1 MTPRPESSGSR
12 PKGTAGEKIPE
23 QPTAAQQKSAAKK
36 TAVPKQ
42 AAAKKA
48 APAKATARKATAGK
62 TTVGKTAAKKAAT
75 KKTAA
80 KKTAV
85 EQPTPEAATAG
96 TATVKKAS
104 AKKTAV
110 EQPTPEAATAGTATV
125 KKASAKK
132 TAVEQPTPETATVK
146 KAAAKKAAVKKS
158 AAKKAT
164 RVKATAGRTTAVKAA
179 AAKSTAAESVADE
192 AAAAKS
198 PAAKTLGKKTA
209 AKKTAAKKAPAKKAP
224 AKKPTTAKTTVGEA
238 TGAGATGAGATAAGA
253 HAAEAPGAGAPAAGA
268 HAAEAPGAGA
278 PAKKA
283 AAKKTTPART
293 TVAKAAAKRT
303 GAGAAPAGKPVA
315 KKSAAKKSAA
325 KKAPARKAPATQAP
339 SGQAPPEKA
348 PPEKAPTGQ
357 ATAEKAPTG
366 QASPDKAPT
375 GHAPAG
381 KAASVQVA
389 PPEVE
394 VAVSPAVD
402 AVDRERLLGGTHHAP
417 HSVLGAHPVPGGVA
431 FRALRPYALSVTVV
445 SGELRAELHDD
456 GDGFFSGLLPLR
468 EVPAYRLVVEYE
480 GTVLETEDAYR
491 FLPTL
496 GDLDLHLIGEGR
508 HEELWTALGAHPT
521 VHQGVTGTRFAVWAP
536 NAQGVRVTGT
546 FNFWDGTG
554 HIMRSLG
561 SSGVWEL
568 FLPDV
573 GEGELYKFEI
583 TRPDGSKTLRADPLA
598 RRTEVPP
605 ATSSVITSS
614 EYEWGDAQWLARR
627 AEVPAHEAPF
637 SVYEVHLP
645 SWRPGLTYRQLAEQ
659 LPGYVKNLGFT
670 HVELMPVAEHPFGGS
685 WGYQVTG
692 FYAPTAR
699 LGTPDDFRYL
709 VDSLHRAGIGVLM
722 DWVPAH
728 FPRDDWAL
736 AEFDGRP
743 LYEHEDPLRA
753 AHPDW
758 GTLEFDFGR
767 NEVRNFLVANAVYWC
782 EEFHIDGLR
791 VDAVASMLYLDYSRE
806 PGQWTPNE
814 HGGRENLDAV
824 AFLQEMNAT
833 VYRRV
838 PGVVTI
844 AEESTAWDGVTR
856 ATHHKGPSGF
866 GGLGF
871 GLKWNMG
878 WMHDSLQYMSHEP
891 VYRKYHHGEMTFSMV
906 YAYSENYVLPIS
918 HDEVVHGKRSLV
930 SKMPGDWWQQRAG
943 VRSYLGFMWAHP
955 GKQLLFMGQEFAQGA
970 EWSEAHG
977 PDWWLLDPGYGAEPD
992 HRGVRDLVR
1001 DLNTVYRATPALWR
1015 LDTDP
1020 AGFEWIV
1027 GDAADD
1033 NVLAFLRLDPEGVPV
1048 LAVSNFAPVTR
1059 QDYRLGVP
1067 DDVPAWHEA
1076 LNTDA
1081 ARYGGSDVTNPHP
1094 VKPEP
1099 QSWHGRPASIRLTL
1113 PPLATVWLRPA

>member
-42 AAAKKA
+42 AAAKKT
-48 APAKATARKATAGK
+48 APAKATAKKAAAGK
-62 TTVGKTAAKKAAT
+62 TTVGKTVAKKAAT

-80 KKTAV
+80 RKTAV
-85 EQPTPEAATAG
+85 EQPAAEAA
-96 TATVKKAS
+96 V
-104 AKKTAV
+104 
-110 EQPTPEAATAGTATV
+110 
-125 KKASAKK
+125 
-132 TAVEQPTPETATVK
+132 
-146 KAAAKKAAVKKS
+146 
-158 AAKKAT
+158 
-164 RVKATAGRTTAVKAA
+164 
-179 AAKSTAAESVADE
+179 
-192 AAAAKS
+192 
-198 PAAKTLGKKTA
+198 KKTA
-209 AKKTAAKKAPAKKAP
+209 AKKTAVKKTAAKKATTVKATAAKSAATKGTA
-224 AKKPTTAKTTVGEA
+224 AKTTPTKAAAAKTTKA
-238 TGAGATGAGATAAGA
+238 TTVKSTAAK
-253 HAAEAPGAGAPAAGA
+253 P
-268 HAAEAPGAGA
+268 
-278 PAKKA
+278 
-283 AAKKTTPART
+283 AAKKTTAAKAPAR
-293 TVAKAAAKRT
+293 KATAAKDPVKK
-303 GAGAAPAGKPVA
+303 AVAVA
-315 KKSAAKKSAA
+315 KKGAV
-325 KKAPARKAPATQAP
+325 KKAPARKAPAGKTAAAQAV
-339 SGQAPPEKA
+339 PPEM
-348 PPEKAPTGQ
+348 
-357 ATAEKAPTG
+357 
-366 QASPDKAPT
+366 
-375 GHAPAG
+375 
-381 KAASVQVA
+381 
-389 PPEVE
+389 E

-402 AVDRERLLGGTHHAP
+402 AVDRDRLLDGTHHAP

-431 FRALRPYALSVTVV
+431 FRAFRPYALAVTVV
-445 SGELRAELHDD
+445 AGELRAELHDD
-456 GDGFFSGLLPLR
+456 GEGFFSGLLPLR

-480 GTVLETEDAYR
+480 GTVQETEDAYR

-508 HEELWTALGAHPT
+508 HEELWTALGAHPMT
-521 VHQGVTGTRFAVWAP
+521 HEGVTGTRFAVWAP
-536 NAQGVRVTGT
+536 NARGVRVAGT

-554 HIMRSLG
+554 HVMRSLG

-583 TRPDGSKTLRADPLA
+583 TRPDGSKTMRADPMA

-614 EYEWGDAQWLARR
+614 EYEWGDAEWLARR
-627 AEVPAHEAPF
+627 AEAPAHEAPF

-659 LPGYVKNLGFT
+659 LPGYVRNLGFT

-709 VDSLHRAGIGVLM
+709 VDALHQAGIGVLM

-838 PGVVTI
+838 PGVVTV

-878 WMHDSLQYMSHEP
+878 WMHDTLQYMSHEP
-891 VYRKYHHGEMTFSMV
+891 VHRKYHHHEMTFSMV

-918 HDEVVHGKRSLV
+918 HDEVVHGKGSLV

-943 VRSYLGFMWAHP
+943 IRSYLGFMWAHP

-1048 LAVSNFAPVTR
+1048 LAVSNFAPVPR
-1059 QDYRLGVP
+1059 PDYRLGVP
-1067 DDVPAWHEA
+1067 EDVPAWHEA
-1076 LNTDA
+1076 VNTDA
-1081 ARYGGSDVTNPHP
+1081 ARYGGSDVTNPDP

-1099 QSWHGRPASIRLTL
+1099 TPWHGRPASIQLTL

>member
-42 AAAKKA
+42 AAAKKS
-48 APAKATARKATAGK
+48 APAKATAKKPAGGK
-62 TTVGKTAAKKAAT
+62 TTAAKAVAKKAAT
-75 KKTAA
+75 
-80 KKTAV
+80 
-85 EQPTPEAATAG
+85 
-96 TATVKKAS
+96 KKAS
-104 AKKTAV
+104 AKKTAA
-110 EQPTPEAATAGTATV
+110 EQPAAETAA
-125 KKASAKK
+125 AKK
-132 TAVEQPTPETATVK
+132 TAVKKTAV
-146 KAAAKKAAVKKS
+146 KKAAVKKATTVKATAAKSAAVKGTAAEATATKAASAKTTAAKTTAAKSTAAKS

-164 RVKATAGRTTAVKAA
+164 AARSTAGKAPA
-179 AAKSTAAESVADE
+179 KQPTAAKSTASKTPAKKPVA
-192 AAAAKS
+192 K
-198 PAAKTLGKKTA
+198 KTTA
-209 AKKTAAKKAPAKKAP
+209 AKNTAPQAPAKKAV
-224 AKKPTTAKTTVGEA
+224 ARKSAVGK
-238 TGAGATGAGATAAGA
+238 
-253 HAAEAPGAGAPAAGA
+253 
-268 HAAEAPGAGA
+268 A
-278 PAKKA
+278 PAKE
-283 AAKKTTPART
+283 T
-293 TVAKAAAKRT
+293 
-303 GAGAAPAGKPVA
+303 
-315 KKSAAKKSAA
+315 
-325 KKAPARKAPATQAP
+325 
-339 SGQAPPEKA
+339 
-348 PPEKAPTGQ
+348 
-357 ATAEKAPTG
+357 
-366 QASPDKAPT
+366 
-375 GHAPAG
+375 APAG
-381 KAASVQVA
+381 KAASAQVV
-389 PPEVE
+389 PPEME
-394 VAVSPAVD
+394 VTVSPAVG
-402 AVDRERLLGGTHHAP
+402 AADRDRLLGGTHHSP
-417 HSVLGAHPVPGGVA
+417 HSVLGAHPVPGGIA
-431 FRALRPYALSVTVV
+431 FRAFRPYALSVTVV
-445 SGELRAELHDD
+445 AGELRAELHDD
-456 GDGFFSGLLPLR
+456 GEGFFSGLLPLR

-521 VHQGVTGTRFAVWAP
+521 THEGVTGTRFAVWAP
-536 NAQGVRVTGT
+536 NARGVRVAGT

-554 HIMRSLG
+554 HVMRSLG

-583 TRPDGSKTLRADPLA
+583 TGPDGSRTLRADPMA

-614 EYEWGDAQWLARR
+614 AYEWGDDEWLARR
-627 AEVPAHEAPF
+627 AEAPAHEAPF
-637 SVYEVHLP
+637 SVYEVHLA
-645 SWRPGLTYRQLAEQ
+645 SWRPGLTYRELAEQ
-659 LPGYVKNLGFT
+659 LPGYVRNLGFT

-709 VDSLHRAGIGVLM
+709 VDRLHQAGIGVLM

-728 FPRDDWAL
+728 FPRDAWAL

-878 WMHDSLQYMSHEP
+878 WMHDTLQYMSHEP
-891 VYRKYHHGEMTFSMV
+891 VHRKYHHGEMTFSMV

-943 VRSYLGFMWAHP
+943 VRAYLGFMWAHP

-1027 GDAADD
+1027 GDAAED

-1067 DDVPAWHEA
+1067 EDVPAWHEA
-1076 LNTDA
+1076 VNTDA
-1081 ARYGGSDVTNPHP
+1081 ARYGGSDVTHPDP

-1099 QSWHGRPASIRLTL
+1099 QPWHGRPASIRLTL